1 MEPYEQP
8 GGNALVEAVL
18 WLEGLLLGSIAVAL
32 ATIAVAVTGFLMLQ
46 GRLAYR
52 QGARVVVGCFI
63 LFGARPIATGLHGLS
78 ANAIGSGEV
87 RTIASPAPQ
96 LPPPQPLAAAPS
108 SPPSNDPFAGAA
120 VPTGAQSC
128 CD

>member
-8 GGNALVEAVL
+8 GGSALVEAVV
-18 WLEGLLLGSIAVAL
+18 WMEGLLLGSIAIAL
-32 ATIAVAVTGFLMLQ
+32 ATIAIAVVGLLMLQ
-46 GRLAYR
+46 GRLAWR

-63 LFGARPIATGLHGLS
+63 LFGARSIATGLHGLS
-78 ANAIGSGEV
+78 ADAIGGGETRLV
-87 RTIASPAPQ
+87 ASPAPQ
-96 LPPPQPLAAAPS
+96 PPPAQPLPAPS
-108 SPPSNDPFAGAA
+108 SSPPPNDPFAGAA